1 LDHKEDPKKKC
12 AFTIEATLTAKSPV
26 RGDDAK
32 TSKMSNLQS
41 NNPEIF
47 GNSAQYQKKHNLN
60 FDTTEVNNVKTA
72 NVTESL
78 AIDNWG
84 KVGGKR

>member
-1 LDHKEDPKKKC
+1 L
-12 AFTIEATLTAKSPV
+12 
-26 RGDDAK
+26 
-32 TSKMSNLQS
+32 SKQSNLQS

-47 GNSAQYQKKHNLN
+47 GNSAQHQKKHNIHYDPN
-60 FDTTEVNNVKTA
+60 EINNVKTA
-72 NVTESL
+72 VGSESL